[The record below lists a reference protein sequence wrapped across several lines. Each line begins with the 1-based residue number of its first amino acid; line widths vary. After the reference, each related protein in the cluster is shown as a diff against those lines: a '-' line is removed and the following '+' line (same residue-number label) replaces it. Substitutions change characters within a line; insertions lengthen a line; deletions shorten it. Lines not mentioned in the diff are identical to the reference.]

1 MQHIQII
8 DSQHSISFP
17 SFSFPEP
24 SIVEKEQGYLR
35 TMWDAVKH
43 LHQRRKQRALKAE
56 MEREEESDAEHLS
69 STPQDLLMLDAGL
82 HESPRQP
89 ASSAPLSADMV
100 CWLDRLIAWSRDVD
114 DSVVVCCLFPLAP
127 RRSPSPPSTTSRRT
141 RAAPSISP
149 HTPAIAFS
157 LFWRTATPR
166 PRWRGGARWHSWWRR

>member
-8 DSQHSISFP
+8 DAQHSISSL
-17 SFSFPEP
+17 SFSLPEP

-35 TMWDAVKH
+35 AMWDAVKH

-56 MEREEESDAEHLS
+56 MEREEEGDAEHLS

-89 ASSAPLSADMV
+89 ASSAPLPADMV

-114 DSVVVCCLFPLAP
+114 DSVVVWCLFPLVC
-127 RRSPSPPSTTSRRT
+127 RRNLSPPSTTSRRT

-149 HTPAIAFS
+149 RTPATAFS
-157 LFWRTATPR
+157 PCLRTATPR
-166 PRWRGGARWHSWWRR
+166 PRSRGGARWPNWWRR